1 MKYNKRIVQTS
12 SYLEI
17 WEYDKPIK
25 FGFTKKAK
33 PLHKKNESD
42 ELSRYKRLAKTRQ
55 NAKHELMRL
64 IDTNYCDKTTKFLTI
79 TTKDNI
85 QDRQEFNILFDKFM
99 KRLNY
104 NVFKSKKKLL
114 KYVAVLEKQKRGA
127 YHAHILLFNLP
138 YIPYEK
144 LQKIWKL
151 GSVWINKVDID
162 SKDKRGRY
170 ITKYMEKGIA
180 QELLENK
187 GKKSYYSSNNLDRP
201 TQLRILDDDSIDDLV
216 ADKFIAYQSE
226 YISKVKVDG
235 QWVENKVKYRKI
247 KI

>member
-55 NAKHELMRL
+55 NAKHKL
-64 IDTNYCDKTTKFLTI
+64 LTI

-138 YIPYEK
+138 YISYEK

-162 SKDKRGRY
+162 SKDNRGRY

>member
-1 MKYNKRIVQTS
+1 
-12 SYLEI
+12 
-17 WEYDKPIK
+17 
-25 FGFTKKAK
+25 
-33 PLHKKNESD
+33 
-42 ELSRYKRLAKTRQ
+42 
-55 NAKHELMRL
+55 MRL
-64 IDTNYCDKTTKFLTI
+64 IDTNYCDKMTKFLTI

-162 SKDKRGRY
+162 SKDNRGRY

-226 YISKVKVDG
+226 YISKVNVDG

>member
-33 PLHKKNESD
+33 PLNKKNESD
-42 ELSRYKRLAKTRQ
+42 EFSRYKRLAKTRQ

-85 QDRQEFNILFDKFM
+85 QDRQEFNIIFDKFM

-138 YIPYEK
+138 YISYEK

-162 SKDKRGRY
+162 SKDNRGRY

-226 YISKVKVDG
+226 YISKVKLDG
-235 QWVENKVKYRKI
+235 EWVENKVKYRKI